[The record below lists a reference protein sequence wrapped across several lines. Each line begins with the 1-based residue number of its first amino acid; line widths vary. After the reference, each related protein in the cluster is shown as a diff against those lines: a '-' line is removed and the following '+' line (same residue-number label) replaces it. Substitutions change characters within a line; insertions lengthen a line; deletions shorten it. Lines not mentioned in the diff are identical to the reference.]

1 MTDSDLECFPGKQQ
15 IVAIHHTDVPTSPE
29 GEEGS
34 SSSLSKSQLLPSLL
48 TASGSRSSIHL
59 TLHPCSLL
67 SHLHYIYGI
76 ENVGQSK
83 PPYTNDPSSGSLADE
98 DNEIDI
104 RVYQFLELLHHRGW
118 GSPLVN
124 RAEQEETHDDE
135 ESYGGREYDSPSSSR
150 VIMDLLGSSS
160 KSSSQGSA
168 AGRCVVEYALRGVNK
183 SNKRSDASK
192 IVRGLEG
199 LKYETPTAKQ
209 QVAERTRL
217 LSATNVS
224 EVLRIKARGV
234 KGSGQKDESKVS
246 LSMTRGRTV
255 YC

>member
-1 MTDSDLECFPGKQQ
+1 MECFAGKQQ

-29 GEEGS
+29 GEEEGS
-34 SSSLSKSQLLPSLL
+34 SSSSSKSQLLPSLL

-83 PPYTNDPSSGSLADE
+83 PLYNDSSPGPLADEE

-118 GSPLVN
+118 GSPLAN

-150 VIMDLLGSSS
+150 VIIDLLGSSG
-160 KSSSQGSA
+160 KSSSSHGSA

-183 SNKRSDASK
+183 SNKRSVASK

-199 LKYETPTAKQ
+199 LKYDNATTKQ
-209 QVAERTRL
+209 QLVAVRTRL

-224 EVLRIKARGV
+224 EVLRIKARGA
-234 KGSGQKDESKVS
+234 KGSGQRDESKVS
-246 LSMTRGRTV
+246 ASMKRGRIV